1 MSQESKGAGR
11 PWHKERWV
19 WFLLGVPGTSI
30 VLSLIML
37 YVAVNGRDTL
47 VEDDYYKAGLAIN
60 ESLEKDASAVRLNLS
75 ARLEVDEHQGLKL
88 YLSGNLPDR
97 PNILVLFF
105 EHPTLSKQDFDIRLI
120 PEGDH
125 YYGLIEQPL
134 KGRRYLTLTAVD
146 STWRLQT
153 NVEFPIETINFA
165 PKKERFSS

>member
-1 MSQESKGAGR
+1 MNQAQKGTSR

-30 VLSLIML
+30 VLSFIML
-37 YVAVNGRDTL
+37 YVAIVGRDTL
-47 VEDDYYKAGLAIN
+47 VQDDYYKAGLAIN
-60 ESLEKDASAVRLNLS
+60 ESLEKDSAAIRMKLS

-88 YLSGNLPDR
+88 YLEGDLPQR
-97 PNILVLFF
+97 PDLLILNF

-134 KGRRYLTLTAVD
+134 KGKRYLTLSAAD
-146 STWRLQT
+146 AGWRLQS
-153 NVEFPIETINFA
+153 NAEFPIGSIQFS